1 MSGLKD
7 EPNVFKCLQGVGE
20 IRRELMYF
28 FVTVKA
34 AESDYQ
40 VQSEPELRYRRRF
53 KSRLRVLGY
62 TGEFLYRTHCHAG
75 SVLVVYST
83 AYTGVQSSVN

>member
-7 EPNVFKCLQGVGE
+7 EPHVFKCLQGVGE

-34 AESDYQ
+34 TESDYQ
-40 VQSEPELRYRRRF
+40 VQFSLNLN
-53 KSRLRVLGY
+53 SGI
-62 TGEFLYRTHCHAG
+62 GGG
-75 SVLVVYST
+75 SSP
-83 AYTGVQSSVN
+83 GSGP